1 MISIMYWLLQP
12 LPVFLLIFFRNLQVQ
27 KFYEDALASG
37 NAGRIDAAISQLDSV
52 NKKLKDALSGNS
64 VEADFG
70 NNLLPFNNES
80 TKQSNKSSSSQAG
93 EEAADAYVTAFD
105 EKYNQ
110 LKDLRDRDILNE
122 KQYLDALR
130 ALNEKYYKNNEKYT
144 DQYENTKRI
153 S

>member
-1 MISIMYWLLQP
+1 M
-12 LPVFLLIFFRNLQVQ
+12 
-27 KFYEDALASG
+27 
-37 NAGRIDAAISQLDSV
+37 
-52 NKKLKDALSGNS
+52 S

-80 TKQSNKSSSSQAG
+80 TKQSNKSS
-93 EEAADAYVTAFD
+93 EAVRRVKKQLMPYVTAFD

-130 ALNEKYYKNNEKYT
+130 ALNEKYYKT
-144 DQYENTKRI
+144 TKIHRPI
-153 S
+153 RKIQKNILTACSASMIPSYPLLPNR